1 MAGGTTA
8 YFSDMQFVKYPTAK
22 ELAAEYGF
30 TAENDANWN
39 VTSNASVF
47 AKEWDET
54 AGAMKVSMVNAN
66 ANINGRYYV
75 TYTSIDVLK
84 AAQEANFDIVTF
96 KVTSSDGAFAPE
108 GKGLR
113 IYSKQNNG
121 LDGAAID
128 DADASKEKGIYVY
141 GDFGT
146 EADTTEFT
154 VTINI
159 DEFLAL
165 NENANYVGVVLA
177 MAGGTTAYF
186 SDMQFLNN

>member
-1 MAGGTTA
+1 M
-8 YFSDMQFVKYPTAK
+8 D
-22 ELAAEYGF
+22 
-30 TAENDANWN
+30 
-39 VTSNASVF
+39 
-47 AKEWDET
+47 T
-54 AGAMKVSMVNAN
+54 AG
-66 ANINGRYYV
+66 
-75 TYTSIDVLK
+75 
-84 AAQEANFDIVTF
+84 
-96 KVTSSDGAFAPE
+96 
-108 GKGLR
+108 
-113 IYSKQNNG
+113 
-121 LDGAAID
+121 ID